1 MIHAYDKSYLSAA
14 QKNLGGMLDCLVNGL
29 GHPLEEAWQWFLTG
43 RLSARFQ
50 RVDCTVLAGMS
61 GAELA
66 CEVLSQA
73 GEGRPESLPPTP
85 WDRSP
90 EYWTGWSLAYYQWE
104 RGLSFGE
111 IQRLVPITAVRAM
124 YVPYH
129 EMDVRQFADR
139 MDQLCLAAQGESKL
153 KRLRLVAGMSQS
165 ELAKQSGVPVRTI
178 QQYEQG
184 QKEIDHARGETLL
197 RLARALACSI
207 EDILENRPASPE
219 EVS

>member
-1 MIHAYDKSYLSAA
+1 MVFDGQTVRPVPA
-14 QKNLGGMLDCLVNGL
+14 GGLHGAGWHVGGGAGL
-29 GHPLEEAWQWFLTG
+29 RGAVPGGRRQTG
-43 RLSARFQ
+43 
-50 RVDCTVLAGMS
+50 
-61 GAELA
+61 E
-66 CEVLSQA
+66 
-73 GEGRPESLPPTP
+73 PPPPTP

-90 EYWTGWSLAYYQWE
+90 EYWTGWALAYYQWE

-139 MDQLCLAAQGESKL
+139 MDQLCRAAQGESTL
-153 KRLRLVAGMSQS
+153 KRLRLTAGMSQS

-184 QKEIDHARGETLL
+184 QKLIDHARGETLL
-197 RLARALACSI
+197 RLARALACSM
-207 EDILENRPASPE
+207 EDILENRPAFPE